1 MEQPTYK
8 MNRGAIL
15 AQGYRRL
22 VEGVTEDV
30 AADTGVNPLM
40 NTCGSGLARDS
51 AESVETFGD

>member
-22 VEGVTEDV
+22 VEGVTEDCV
-30 AADTGVNPLM
+30 AGLPGNPPM
-40 NTCGSGLARDS
+40 NTGGSGLARDS
-51 AESVETFGD
+51 VESVETFGD